1 MKRMS
6 TDSSKFP
13 VVERLLAYSSL
24 TIIAVAVAAYL
35 TTLVVAMVA
44 GRDALAAS
52 MWPVV
57 VWISYVGLPIGF
69 VLLMILLVLNFSRR
83 GSRRG
88 EK

>member
-1 MKRMS
+1 MS
-6 TDSSKFP
+6 TDSSKYP
-13 VVERLLAYSSL
+13 LVERLLAYSSL
-24 TIIAVAVAAYL
+24 AIIAVAVAAYL
-35 TTLVVAMVA
+35 TTLMVAMIG
-44 GRDALAAS
+44 GRDALAGS

-69 VLLMILLVLNFSRR
+69 VLLVVLLVLNFSRR